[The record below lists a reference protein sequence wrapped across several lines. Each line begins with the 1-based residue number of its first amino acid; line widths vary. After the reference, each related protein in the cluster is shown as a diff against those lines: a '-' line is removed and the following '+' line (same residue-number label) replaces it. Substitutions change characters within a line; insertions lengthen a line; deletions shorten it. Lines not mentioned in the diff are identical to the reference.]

1 MSATP
6 IPEDF
11 QPVEFEDIEYK
22 EVDWKDVETIQVLPY
37 HTNKPYMIVTKI
49 IKAYQENGFIEVDGQ
64 KSKEAYFFVNSVTE
78 IKKILTQAELK
89 DDDCRIICAKNGTT
103 KRLWERIIIFPVLQ
117 TNRRSLILSLPNLLK
132 VWIISLKQV
141 YALSSV
147 THTVLTPY

>member
-49 IKAYQENGFIEVDGQ
+49 IKAYQENGFIEVPKMGQ
-64 KSKEAYFFVNSVTE
+64 
-78 IKKILTQAELK
+78 
-89 DDDCRIICAKNGTT
+89 T
-103 KRLWERIIIFPVLQ
+103 KRHWERIIIFPVLQ